1 MQTGL
6 ILAVPGLTDA
16 VEAWR
21 TALLPGVPLDAPPHL
36 TVLYPWVQRVPTE
49 QDRRRVVDATRQ
61 VRPFALTFREVG
73 TFPGFVWLR
82 PEPSDA
88 VRATHRTV
96 AAAFAEFP
104 PYAGEHA
111 EVIPHLTVA
120 TCDPGD
126 TRAVAAAVAAAL
138 TDPAAPGLGP
148 FRAEGVDVAM
158 RHSDDEPFTV
168 LRVATFAHRPGPALG
183 GPA

>member
-6 ILAVPGLTDA
+6 VLAVPDLQIA

-21 TALLPGVPLDAPPHL
+21 AAVLPGSHLDVPPHL
-36 TVLYPWVQRVPTE
+36 SVLYPWVEREPTE
-49 QDRRRVVDATRQ
+49 EDRGRVQQAVCHL
-61 VRPFALTFREVG
+61 RPFVVTFHQVG

-82 PEPSDA
+82 PDPPEA
-88 VRATHRTV
+88 VQAAYQAV

-104 PYAGEHA
+104 PYAGEHP

-120 TCDPGD
+120 TCDPAE
-126 TRAVAAAVAAAL
+126 TPALAAAAAAAL
-138 TDPAAPGLGP
+138 ADPAAPGLGP

-158 RHSDDEPFTV
+158 RHGDEEPFISR
-168 LRVATFAHRPGPALG
+168 RVATFGHRPRPMLG
-183 GPA
+183 AE